1 LKPGESLELSIH
13 KWVSDESR
21 RSPTGLSR
29 RKAEHWNP
37 ANLWSFQT
45 INGFLMK
52 TAILGNQARAMSNFW
67 SVLLRH
73 AQARGH
79 DVLCLIPVADASD
92 DPVWEQKLAA
102 CGVRLVHYRLDRR
115 GLNPLRDLRTLLDL
129 QRIFRRE
136 KPDALFACA
145 VKPVIYGAFASAL
158 AGFPRRNRRSFMIT
172 GLGYMFEGDSPAKRL
187 LTQLA
192 RLLYRCAF
200 AAAGRVFFQNA
211 DDRARFEELG
221 ILPSLRPAG
230 SRRPGRTTPADAE
243 QAPADAGQVPA
254 DAGQVPAGAGQ
265 VPAGAGQN
273 LRVSSPA
280 VLMCKGTGVDTEHFA
295 FRPPCTGPPV
305 FLYIG
310 RLVAAKGLREFME
323 AARLTRETY
332 PEAVF
337 RVVGPAESGPG
348 GVPLKE
354 VLAAQDAGYIEY
366 LGEQPD
372 VRPCL
377 EQARAVLL
385 PSYREGVPVSLMEAL
400 SVGRAVIAAD
410 APGSREVTVD
420 GLTGFLVP
428 PRDARALA
436 DAAARLLRDPELAAR
451 MGRAGRTLMET
462 EYDARV
468 TADYLLDAIGTQE
481 DFRS

>member
-1 LKPGESLELSIH
+1 
-13 KWVSDESR
+13 
-21 RSPTGLSR
+21 
-29 RKAEHWNP
+29 
-37 ANLWSFQT
+37 
-45 INGFLMK
+45 MK

-79 DVLCLIPVADASD
+79 DVLCIIPVAAAHD

-115 GLNPLRDLRTLLDL
+115 GLNPLRDLLTLLDL
-129 QRIFRRE
+129 RRIFKGE

-145 VKPVIYGAFASAL
+145 VKPVIYGAFAAAL
-158 AGFPRRNRRSFMIT
+158 AGFPRKSGRSFMIT
-172 GLGYMFEGDSPAKRL
+172 GLGYMFEGDTPAKRA
-187 LTQLA
+187 LTHLA

-200 AAAGRVFFQNA
+200 TAAGRVFFQNA

-221 ILPSLRPAG
+221 ILPSPRAAG
-230 SRRPGRTTPADAE
+230 GRRPGRTTPADAGPPPDSAE
-243 QAPADAGQVPA
+243 RKPDTP
-254 DAGQVPAGAGQ
+254 
-265 VPAGAGQN
+265 
-273 LRVSSPA
+273 SPA
-280 VLMCKGTGVDTEHFA
+280 VLMCKGTGVDTGHFA
-295 FRPPCTGPPV
+295 FRPPCDGPPV
-305 FLYIG
+305 FLYVG

-332 PEAVF
+332 PEAAF
-337 RVVGPAESGPG
+337 RVVGPPEPGPG

-354 VLAAQDAGYIEY
+354 VLAAQDAGHIEY

-372 VRPCL
+372 VRPYL

-410 APGSREVTVD
+410 APGSREVAVD

-428 PRDARALA
+428 PGDARALA
-436 DAAARLLRDPELAAR
+436 DAAARLIRDPELAAR
-451 MGRAGRTLMET
+451 MGRDGRALMET
-462 EYDARV
+462 DYDARV
-468 TADYLLDAIGTQE
+468 TADYLLDVIEARGYCRNPHTVPSA
-481 DFRS
+481 RRLNPGG

>member
-1 LKPGESLELSIH
+1 
-13 KWVSDESR
+13 
-21 RSPTGLSR
+21 
-29 RKAEHWNP
+29 
-37 ANLWSFQT
+37 
-45 INGFLMK
+45 MK
-52 TAILGNQARAMSNFW
+52 TAVLGNQARAMSNFW
-67 SVLLRH
+67 SVLLRR

-79 DVLCLIPVADASD
+79 DVLCLIPVADAND

-102 CGVRLVHYRLDRR
+102 CGVRLVRYRLDRR
-115 GLNPLRDLRTLLDL
+115 GLNPLRDLLTLLDL

-158 AGFPRRNRRSFMIT
+158 AGFPRKSRRSFMIT
-172 GLGYMFEGDSPAKRL
+172 GLGYMFEGDTPAKRL
-187 LTQLA
+187 LMQLA

-200 AAAGRVFFQNA
+200 TAAGRVFFQNA
-211 DDRARFEELG
+211 DDRERFEELG
-221 ILPSLRPAG
+221 ILPS
-230 SRRPGRTTPADAE
+230 
-243 QAPADAGQVPA
+243 
-254 DAGQVPAGAGQ
+254 
-265 VPAGAGQN
+265 
-273 LRVSSPA
+273 SPV
-280 VLMCKGTGVDTEHFA
+280 VLMCRGTGVDTGHFA
-295 FRPPCTGPPV
+295 FRPPCDGPPV
-305 FLYIG
+305 FLYVG

-323 AARLTRETY
+323 AARLTRETH

-337 RVVGPAESGPG
+337 RVLGPAEPGPG

-354 VLAAQDAGYIEY
+354 VLAAQDAGHIEY

-372 VRPCL
+372 VRPYL

-410 APGSREVTVD
+410 APGSREVAVD

-428 PRDARALA
+428 PGDARALA
-436 DAAARLLRDPELAAR
+436 DAAVRLLRDPELAAR

-468 TADYLLDAIGTQE
+468 TADYLLDAIGARCNPHPAPSAGRIRP
-481 DFRS
+481 DG

>member
-1 LKPGESLELSIH
+1 
-13 KWVSDESR
+13 
-21 RSPTGLSR
+21 
-29 RKAEHWNP
+29 
-37 ANLWSFQT
+37 
-45 INGFLMK
+45 MK

-67 SVLLRH
+67 SVLLRQ
-73 AQARGH
+73 ARARGH
-79 DVLCLIPVADASD
+79 DVLCLIPVAGADD

-102 CGVRLVHYRLDRR
+102 CGVRLVRYRLDRR
-115 GLNPLRDLRTLLDL
+115 GLNPLRDLLTLLDL

-145 VKPVIYGAFASAL
+145 VKPVVYGAFASAL
-158 AGFPRRNRRSFMIT
+158 AGFPRKNRRSFMIT
-172 GLGYMFEGDSPAKRL
+172 GLGYLFEGDTPAKRL
-187 LTQLA
+187 LMQLA

-200 AAAGRVFFQNA
+200 TAAGKVFFQNV

-221 ILPSLRPAG
+221 IVPAPGAAG
-230 SRRPGRTTPADAE
+230 SRHPGRTTPAAGG
-243 QAPADAGQVPA
+243 QSPAGGGPPAADAGRNPHA
-254 DAGQVPAGAGQ
+254 S
-265 VPAGAGQN
+265 
-273 LRVSSPA
+273 LPA

-295 FRPPCTGPPV
+295 FRPPCAGPPV

-310 RLVAAKGLREFME
+310 RLAAAKGVREFME
-323 AARLTRETY
+323 AARLTRAAH

-337 RVVGPAESGPG
+337 RIVGPAETGPG
-348 GVPLKE
+348 SVPLSE
-354 VLAAQDAGYIEY
+354 VLAARDAGHIEY

-410 APGSREVTVD
+410 APGSREVAVD

-428 PRDARALA
+428 PGDARALA
-436 DAAARLLRDPELAAR
+436 DAAIRLLRDPELAAR

-468 TADYLLDAIGTQE
+468 TAEYLLDAIGAQ
-481 DFRS
+481 D